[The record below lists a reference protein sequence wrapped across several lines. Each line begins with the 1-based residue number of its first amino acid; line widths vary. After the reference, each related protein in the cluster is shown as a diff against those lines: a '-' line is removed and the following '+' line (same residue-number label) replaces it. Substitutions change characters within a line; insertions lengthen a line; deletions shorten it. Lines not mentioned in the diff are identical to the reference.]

1 MKRWI
6 PLAAFL
12 VIAMG
17 GIAFSQ
23 SSGVG
28 WLSYDTVG
36 NLRVS
41 LGTAGLAAGSAT
53 GPGWLKYDTSGNLL
67 VSVSGG
73 VSCPANTVV
82 LATLVV
88 TNGVVTHC

>member
-6 PLAAFL
+6 PLAVFL

-17 GIAFSQ
+17 GLAFSQ

-28 WLSYDTVG
+28 WLRYDTAG

-41 LGTAGLAAGSAT
+41 LGTVGLAQGAAT
-53 GPGWLKYDTSGNLL
+53 GPGWLRYDTSGNLL

-73 VSCPANTVV
+73 VSCLANTVS
-82 LATLVV
+82 LTTLVV